1 MGNFVKT
8 DTTKGDISVNHYA
21 GIELAEM
28 AKKIHDLFI
37 AQGYRLA
44 EGEAGN
50 GMYAKGSMAMRVFFG
65 AMAKYFKFSVK
76 TVSENNEIIVSME
89 QKSMGATGGLIGL
102 KQVKNEMQRISGIL
116 QTL

>member
-21 GIELAEM
+21 GIEKTEM
-28 AKKIHDLFI
+28 AKKINDLFI
-37 AQGYRLA
+37 AQGYKLL

-50 GMYAKGSMAMRVFFG
+50 GMYSKGSMAMRIFFG

-76 TVSENNEIIVSME
+76 TASENGEVIVSME
-89 QKSMGATGGLIGL
+89 QKSMGATGGLIGM
-102 KQVKNEMQRISGIL
+102 KQVKTEMQRISSIL